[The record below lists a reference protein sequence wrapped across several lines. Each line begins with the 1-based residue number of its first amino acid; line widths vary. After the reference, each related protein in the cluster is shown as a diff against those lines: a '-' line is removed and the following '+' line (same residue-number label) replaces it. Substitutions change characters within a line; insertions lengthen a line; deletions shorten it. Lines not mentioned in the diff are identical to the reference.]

1 MNMRKRY
8 LSIIFAMLMVASVFA
23 GPVDKSSARE
33 IANNFLQ
40 KKGKSVK
47 AEPARAPRMKGQTTT
62 SDNAVYDLNGRKIVD
77 NYAFLRRSV
86 LQASKARVRIMHSL
100 QAKRAELGSALPKGI
115 YIQNGKKIV
124 VK

>member
-8 LSIIFAMLMVASVFA
+8 SMMVLAMLMVASVFA

-62 SDNAVYDLNGRKIVD
+62 SDNAVYDLNGRIIVD
-77 NYAFLRRSV
+77 NYAL
-86 LQASKARVRIMHSL
+86 RIMHSL

-124 VK
+124 IK